1 MWKIPKQ
8 PKEEDGPGPGAYKM
22 EEAIASTRWAKA
34 PKINPNY
41 TIGFGIEKRND
52 FITTTIKKNA
62 KVPGP
67 GHYKNAEREELL
79 CKSKQLISPRQF

>member
-8 PKEEDGPGPGAYKM
+8 PKEEDGPGPGAYKA
-22 EEAIASTRWAKA
+22 EEAIAKTRWAK
-34 PKINPNY
+34 IPNFNS
-41 TIGFGIEKRND
+41 TISFTGSEKRND

-67 GHYKNAEREELL
+67 GHYKNAEQEKLL
-79 CKSKQLISPRQF
+79 CKSRQLISPRQF